1 MGGCSFQSEHA
12 QYRSKELVRHS
23 LVPDLL
29 SPGLSHQG
37 LEPGLV
43 ASLRGGLLDCILRV
57 GIDPVS
63 DHTRAGIGYLKGLTL
78 VLTWTTMGLTLG
90 SVGKPAS
97 WDPPGTLSNSPPLP
111 PRLLLSW
118 VSLSLSGPVDIV
130 IWIKFKNRNMQKI
143 SWEITIYLF
152 HCGSLLSLFSKKLCP
167 ILQKRAL

>member
-90 SVGKPAS
+90 SVGKPATR
-97 WDPPGTLSNSPPLP
+97 DPPGTLSNSPPLP

-130 IWIKFKNRNMQKI
+130 IWINSKI
-143 SWEITIYLF
+143 VICKKLHGKSIDLF

>member
-12 QYRSKELVRHS
+12 QYRYKELVGHS

-29 SPGLSHQG
+29 SPGLSQQG

-57 GIDPVS
+57 GIDLVS

-90 SVGKPAS
+90 SVGKPATR
-97 WDPPGTLSNSPPLP
+97 DPPGTLSKSPPLP
-111 PRLLLSW
+111 PRLLLST
-118 VSLSLSGPVDIV
+118 V
-130 IWIKFKNRNMQKI
+130 R
-143 SWEITIYLF
+143 T
-152 HCGSLLSLFSKKLCP
+152 C
-167 ILQKRAL
+167 